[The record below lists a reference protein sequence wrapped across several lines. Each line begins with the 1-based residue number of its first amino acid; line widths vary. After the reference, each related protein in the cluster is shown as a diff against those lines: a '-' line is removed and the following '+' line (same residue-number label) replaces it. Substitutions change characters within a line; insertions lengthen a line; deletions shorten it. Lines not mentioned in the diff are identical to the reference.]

1 MKKSQRR
8 NRGFA
13 ATLLLLSA
21 CAPRADSL
29 HKFDTPAKPSVPPRV
44 PFGLCGAGLPVTGM
58 WKCDPVFVDVNGDGA
73 LDLAAVTREGDGPHV
88 WLGNGL
94 GEWRDESSGLK
105 AGGSSSGGGL
115 SIADVNGDQVLDL
128 VQADHYQGVS
138 VYLRDSAGKW
148 TLAAARLYPADLVPD
163 LGDVQLFRGAE
174 DVDVGDV
181 NGDGFPD
188 LVAGASDSGGIVVY
202 LGDGTG
208 KNWTRFTSG
217 LPTTGSANRVMLADI
232 DKDGHLDILA
242 SYASGPR
249 VWRGDSRGRWKGA
262 SQGLARPSMDGLY
275 RGLAIG
281 DVNEDGRLDIAVANW
296 VDGPEV
302 YLQQA
307 DGSWVKSP
315 DVFPEMLG
323 GAVGLALGDVDG
335 DKHLDMVVSGR
346 LTRNVGFVYGVFLLY
361 GDGQGRW
368 TWSQGN
374 GLIDTGLAFTWGVAL
389 GDVNGDGLLD
399 VAAGSGGIVAT
410 VPGPTEPV
418 IPVRLPV
425 WCSRRAEQAPPKET
439 E

>member
-1 MKKSQRR
+1 M
-8 NRGFA
+8 
-13 ATLLLLSA
+13 
-21 CAPRADSL
+21 
-29 HKFDTPAKPSVPPRV
+29 
-44 PFGLCGAGLPVTGM
+44 
-58 WKCDPVFVDVNGDGA
+58 
-73 LDLAAVTREGDGPHV
+73 
-88 WLGNGL
+88 
-94 GEWRDESSGLK
+94 
-105 AGGSSSGGGL
+105 
-115 SIADVNGDQVLDL
+115 SIADVNGDHVLDL
-128 VQADHYQGVS
+128 AQADHCQGVF
-138 VYLRDSAGKW
+138 VYLGDTAGKW
-148 TLAAARLYPADLVPD
+148 TLAAADIYPADLVAKE
-163 LGDVQLFRGAE
+163 GEKAMFIGAE
-174 DVDVGDV
+174 DMDVGDV
-181 NGDGFPD
+181 NGDGYPD
-188 LVAGASDSGGIVVY
+188 MVTGATDNGGIVVY

-208 KNWTRFTSG
+208 KNWTRSRSS
-217 LPTTGSANRVMLADI
+217 LPTTDSTNRVMLADI
-232 DKDGHLDILA
+232 DKDGYLDIVA
-242 SYASGPR
+242 SYNPGPR
-249 VWRGDSRGRWKGA
+249 VWRGDGRGGWKAA
-262 SQGLARPSMDGLY
+262 SEGLARPTMDSLY

-307 DGSWVKSP
+307 DGSWVKTP

-346 LTRNVGFVYGVFLLY
+346 LTRDVGFVYGVFLLY

-418 IPVRLPV
+418 VPVRLPV
-425 WCSRRAEQAPPKET
+425 WCSRRAEQAPPEET